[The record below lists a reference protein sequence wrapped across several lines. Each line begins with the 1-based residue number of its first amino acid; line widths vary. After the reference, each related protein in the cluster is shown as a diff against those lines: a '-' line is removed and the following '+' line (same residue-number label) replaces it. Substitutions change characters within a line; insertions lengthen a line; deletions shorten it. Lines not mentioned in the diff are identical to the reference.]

1 MECPH
6 FFIITD
12 EVNMRILHEGIRQW
26 MDTYKKNSVKPTTF
40 DRLETSYN
48 ALLKDPIANM
58 IVEELKTTD
67 IQNYINRMI
76 AAEYALSTIRK
87 QYHLIGAYLKYAC
100 IEGFITRPI
109 HNGVKLPTQSAVK
122 KKKKEVYGYDK
133 NEQERL
139 MSVLRSL
146 ERTGYGA
153 AILMMESGLRVG
165 ECLALKW
172 DDILWQRRAI
182 NINKTLIR
190 ITNKNRMIVQEGA
203 KSFTSNRII
212 PMSSLANKLLEQL
225 SHKAQTQD
233 GYIFADANGKPISYE
248 AMRYQ
253 IKIACAAAEV
263 PYKGQHAFRHTFAT
277 NCYNRGADVKVLSKL
292 LGHSDVSITFNVY
305 IHLYGDGLEEMRGV
319 VG

>member
-1 MECPH
+1 M
-6 FFIITD
+6 I
-12 EVNMRILHEGIRQW
+12 ILHEGIRQW

-48 ALLKDPIANM
+48 ALMKDPIANM

-76 AAEYALSTIRK
+76 ASEYALSTIRK
-87 QYHLIGAYLKYAC
+87 QYHLIGAYLKHAC
-100 IEGFITRPI
+100 IEGLITRPI
-109 HNGVKLPTQSAVK
+109 HSGVKLPTQSAVK
-122 KKKKEVYGYDK
+122 KKKKEVYGYDD

-139 MSVLRSL
+139 MQVFRTLS
-146 ERTGYGA
+146 RTGYGA

-172 DDILWQRRAI
+172 EDILWGRKAI
-182 NINKTLIR
+182 SVNKTLIR
-190 ITNKNRMIVQEGA
+190 ITNKNRMVVQEGA

-212 PMSSLANKLLEQL
+212 PISTLAYKLLEQL
-225 SHKAQTQD
+225 RQKGGTPG

-253 IKIACAAAEV
+253 IKLACAEAEV
-263 PYKGQHAFRHTFAT
+263 SYKGQHAFRHTFAT

>member
-1 MECPH
+1 M
-6 FFIITD
+6 I
-12 EVNMRILHEGIRQW
+12 ILHEGIRQW

-48 ALLKDPIANM
+48 ALTKDPIANM
-58 IVEELKTTD
+58 VVEELKTTD

-76 AAEYALSTIRK
+76 ASEYALSTIRK

-109 HNGVKLPTQSAVK
+109 HSGVKLPTQSVVK
-122 KKKKEVYGYDK
+122 KKKREVYGYDK
-133 NEQERL
+133 DEQERL
-139 MSVLRSL
+139 MQVLRTLS
-146 ERTGYGA
+146 RTGYGA

-172 DDILWQRRAI
+172 EDIMWSRKAI
-182 NINKTLIR
+182 SVNKTLIR
-190 ITNKNRMIVQEGA
+190 ITNKNRMVVQEGA
-203 KSFTSNRII
+203 KSFTSNRVI
-212 PMSSLANKLLEQL
+212 PMSSLAYKLLEQL
-225 SHKAQTQD
+225 RQKDGMHD
-233 GYIFADANGKPISYE
+233 GYIFADASGRPISYE

-253 IKIACAAAEV
+253 IKLACAEAEV
-263 PYKGQHAFRHTFAT
+263 QYKGQHAFRHTFAT

>member
-1 MECPH
+1 M
-6 FFIITD
+6 T
-12 EVNMRILHEGIRQW
+12 ILHEGIRQW

-48 ALLKDPIANM
+48 ALLKDPISNM
-58 IVEELKTTD
+58 FVEELKTTD

-100 IEGFITRPI
+100 IEGVLARPI
-109 HNGVKLPTQSAVK
+109 YNGVKLPTQSVVK

-133 NEQERL
+133 NEQMQL
-139 MSVLRSL
+139 MKVLRTL

-172 DDILWQRRAI
+172 EDILWERKAI
-182 NINKTLIR
+182 SVNKTLIR
-190 ITNKNRMIVQEGA
+190 ITNKNRMTVQEGA
-203 KSFTSNRII
+203 KSFTSNRTI
-212 PMSSLANKLLEQL
+212 PISSLAYKLLEQL
-225 SHKAQTQD
+225 SQKAETLN
-233 GYIFADANGKPISYE
+233 GYIFAGADGKPISYE

-253 IKIACAAAEV
+253 IKLACAAAEV

-305 IHLYGDGLEEMRGV
+305 IHLYGDGLEEMRSV

>member
-1 MECPH
+1 M
-6 FFIITD
+6 T
-12 EVNMRILHEGIRQW
+12 ILHEGIRQW
-26 MDTYKKNSVKPTTF
+26 MDTYKKNSVKQATF

-48 ALLKDPIANM
+48 ALLKDPISNM
-58 IVEELKTTD
+58 FVEELKTTD

-76 AAEYALSTIRK
+76 TAEYALSTIRK

-100 IEGFITRPI
+100 IEGVIARPI
-109 HNGVKLPTQSAVK
+109 YNGVKLPTQSAVK
-122 KKKKEVYGYDK
+122 KKKKEVCGYDK
-133 NEQERL
+133 NEQIRL
-139 MSVLRSL
+139 MKVLRTL

-172 DDILWQRRAI
+172 EDILWERKAI
-182 NINKTLIR
+182 SVNKTLIR

-203 KSFTSNRII
+203 KSFTSNRSI
-212 PMSSLANKLLEQL
+212 PISSLAYKLLEQL
-225 SHKAQTQD
+225 SQKAETLN
-233 GYIFADANGKPISYE
+233 GYIFAGVDGRPISYE

-253 IKIACAAAEV
+253 IKLACAAAEV